1 MRLSDIRGEEAI
13 DVLADIFEPL
23 ALICADEEI
32 RRLQAQE
39 KPSPMMAYIKP
50 ILKNRKKEIIQILAR
65 INNQTEE
72 EYTANLSLVTLP
84 AQILEFMTD
93 PEIQSLFTSQSQSPA
108 EPLASS
114 GSVTESTE
122 AEGK

>member
-1 MRLSDIRGEEAI
+1 MKLSDFRGEEAL

-32 RRLQAQE
+32 QNLRKTPRPLME
-39 KPSPMMAYIKP
+39 YIKP

-65 INNQTEE
+65 LNRQTVE
-72 EYTANLSLVTLP
+72 EYTETMSLVTLP
-84 AQILEFMTD
+84 VQIMEFMND
-93 PEIQSLFTSQSQSPA
+93 PEIQSLFFSQSQNPA

-114 GSVTESTE
+114 GSVTENTE
-122 AEGK
+122 AKGK

>member
-1 MRLSDIRGEEAI
+1 MKLSDFRGEEAL

-32 RRLQAQE
+32 QKLRE
-39 KPSPMMAYIKP
+39 TTHPMMDYIKP

-65 INNQTEE
+65 LNNQPEE
-72 EYTANLSLVTLP
+72 EYKANLSLVTLP
-84 AQILEFMTD
+84 LQILDFMND
-93 PEIQSLFTSQSQSPA
+93 PEIQSLFFSQSQNPA

-114 GSVTESTE
+114 GSVTENTE
-122 AEGK
+122 AEGN